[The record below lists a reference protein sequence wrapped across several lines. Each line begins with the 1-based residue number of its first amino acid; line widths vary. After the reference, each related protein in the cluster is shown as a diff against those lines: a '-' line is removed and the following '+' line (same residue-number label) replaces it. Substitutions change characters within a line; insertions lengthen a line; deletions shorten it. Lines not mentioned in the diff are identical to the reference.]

1 MNKPTLLI
9 VEDSEPTRKRIEA
22 AIIEGG
28 RFELIASVDSY
39 QAAVDILIN
48 ESPEILLTDLDLPD
62 GNGLDLIKM
71 IQQPE
76 ISTKLAIVIS
86 IFGDG
91 EHVINALKAGASGY
105 LLKDE
110 DYIDINKAISQMLA
124 GGAPISPSIARY
136 LLEELTLTPQEKR
149 DKNLE
154 RSELTKREHEVLVM
168 VSKGYTAKE
177 IAEML
182 NLSHHTV
189 KEYISNIYKKLSVH
203 NKMQAV
209 HQASIQG
216 II

>member
-1 MNKPTLLI
+1 MEKPTLLI
-9 VEDSEPTRKRIEA
+9 VEDSEPTRHRLER
-22 AIIEGG
+22 AITEVD
-28 RFELIASVDSY
+28 RFELIDSVGNY
-39 QAAVDILIN
+39 QSAVEVLNNNPPD
-48 ESPEILLTDLDLPD
+48 ILLTDLDLPD
-62 GNGLDLIKM
+62 GNGIDLIKL
-71 IQQPE
+71 INQSE
-76 ISTKLAIVIS
+76 SKTKLAIVIS

-91 EHVINALKAGASGY
+91 DHVINALKAGASGY

-136 LLEELTLTPQEKR
+136 LLDELTLSPKKKQNR
-149 DKNLE
+149 DFKQ
-154 RSELTKREHEVLVM
+154 SELTKREHEVLVM

-177 IAEML
+177 IANML
-182 NLSHHTV
+182 NLSHHTI

>member
-1 MNKPTLLI
+1 MTKPTLLI
-9 VEDSEPTRKRIEA
+9 VEDSEPTRKRIET

-39 QAAVDILIN
+39 QSAVEVLMN

-62 GNGLDLIKM
+62 GNGIDLIKM

-76 ISTKLAIVIS
+76 IKTKLAIVIS

-149 DKNLE
+149 NKNLE
-154 RSELTKREHEVLVM
+154 KSELTKREHEVLVM

-177 IAEML
+177 IAGML